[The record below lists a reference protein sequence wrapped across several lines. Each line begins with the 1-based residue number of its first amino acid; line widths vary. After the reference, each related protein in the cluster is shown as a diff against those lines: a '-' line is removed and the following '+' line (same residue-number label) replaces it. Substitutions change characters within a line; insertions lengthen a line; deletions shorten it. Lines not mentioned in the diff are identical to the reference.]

1 MLIYYN
7 FKNFLQLSCEVIK
20 NIWITYIST
29 HPYDIASNNVQIY
42 QNIRTCISSALLY
55 SVVLW
60 WIFQKLRGAK
70 FLEDQSIWSAKHEL
84 TFEKKNPKIFCINI
98 FFLLL
103 MLLIN
108 VIDHISDFFFAL
120 CLVFSEEMRI
130 FPGLEVFHV
139 LSAPFY
145 TA

>member
-70 FLEDQSIWSAKHEL
+70 FLEDQSIWSAKHKL
-84 TFEKKNPKIFCINI
+84 TSEKNLEIFLDQIISILCWLVAIDIWWLVPQCGKIENHFHSIHQKNLK
-98 FFLLL
+98 
-103 MLLIN
+103 N
-108 VIDHISDFFFAL
+108 V
-120 CLVFSEEMRI
+120 
-130 FPGLEVFHV
+130 PQ
-139 LSAPFY
+139 
-145 TA
+145 